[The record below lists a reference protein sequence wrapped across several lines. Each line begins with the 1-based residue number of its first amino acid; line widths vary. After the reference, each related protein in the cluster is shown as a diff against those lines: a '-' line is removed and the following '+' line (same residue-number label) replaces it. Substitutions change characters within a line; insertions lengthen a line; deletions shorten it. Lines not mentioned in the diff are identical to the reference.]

1 MRTSKRFYYLAI
13 GLLALCGAAGI
24 SGFSQTITG
33 SVTGTVTDA
42 SGAVIPGAKVTAS
55 ALKTGVTTSTTTNAE
70 GVYSIRFLTIGNYRV
85 TVDAPGF
92 TSQALGPFALESG
105 QVAKFDAKLAVAGST
120 QNVAVSGNLA
130 PLLNTENAELGTT
143 LDNNAIENIPLQGR
157 NFQELALYTPG
168 AISTNPSSFSGDQA
182 GERTTIGGSVL
193 SVNGNRAQANNF
205 MLNGIEINETVN
217 NLVGYNPA
225 PNALAQ
231 VRVISANAPAEWGNV
246 NGGAVVALLNNGTNQ
261 FHGSLYYFG
270 HDAIFNANSWT
281 NNRNQ
286 IARHSATTTMFGAT
300 LGGPIFRDKLFFFG
314 DYEGF
319 RFHTAGDSPLSVATA
334 KMRQGDFSELLDPA
348 LMCRAGTT
356 CTPNKL
362 IQLYDSQNGY
372 APFAGNLNVPIT
384 NPAAIY
390 LYAHPELY
398 PLPNHAP
405 TDGSPT
411 SGNYHGPSTT
421 KQYNDQFDARIDY
434 KASDKDSFFGSYSQS
449 TAGDSTS
456 SPLAITF
463 AAPST
468 YPTKLFTFN
477 YIRTFS
483 PAVVNEF
490 RAGFF
495 RVVWNQGA
503 PVDTTGVFGMNGNQ
517 LLGIQGGNGAPG
529 FASQEF
535 GLTNLGN
542 RGIYSDIINNNYTYG
557 DNLTWQKG
565 VHLFKFGAEFIRYQ
579 QNIIYSGVAG
589 ASGYIGYSG
598 AFTGDPLIKASTSKP
613 NNKGYA
619 VADFNMDHAMTM
631 GRGPVAGYVGQR
643 QWRDALFA
651 QDDWKVRPN
660 LTINLGLRWEW
671 DQPIYEVNNKQSNV
685 NLQTGE
691 LEIAGQD
698 GNSRALYNPTWTN
711 FMPRLGFSYNPVRR
725 VVVRGGFGSTTY
737 LEGTGANLRPI
748 FNPPFQT
755 TVEYT
760 GSAPTSLSDTGEFTT
775 AESAFSAHSPDCDT
789 LNDASCAITIRAW
802 TKNLRPSTINEFSL
816 TTEYQLSNTASFQVG
831 YVGET
836 GVHLIDANNG
846 NQLSEPCWNGTTLL
860 AYNNPKCFAVN
871 KAPFYQLSGQSG
883 FMRITESEA
892 MMNYNALQA
901 TFRQRLLHGLQ
912 FTANY
917 TYSKAMTNATGY
929 YGSNLDVA
937 GNSSYPADPKHLDWE
952 YGPAFTDATHNVNF
966 NVIYQLPFGRGRMF
980 GTNVNRFADEIIGG
994 WKVSMTGSA
1003 FTGIPMT
1010 IVSNPNTSGVHS
1022 AQQRALRYRHF
1033 KIHNRNINQWFGDD
1047 PSTVGCTN
1055 PGEDNGVCAYG
1066 TQPNG
1071 VIPNARPRSER
1082 VPGYQNYNAAIFK
1095 DFAITEHQQ
1104 FSLRAEAFNAF
1115 NIVSYGNPVQNIAAA
1130 NFGEISDTRSS
1141 ARNFQFSAKYSF

>member
-1 MRTSKRFYYLAI
+1 
-13 GLLALCGAAGI
+13 
-24 SGFSQTITG
+24 
-33 SVTGTVTDA
+33 
-42 SGAVIPGAKVTAS
+42 
-55 ALKTGVTTSTTTNAE
+55 
-70 GVYSIRFLTIGNYRV
+70 
-85 TVDAPGF
+85 
-92 TSQALGPFALESG
+92 LGPFALEAG
-105 QVAKFDAKLAVAGST
+105 QVAKFDAQLAVAGTT
-120 QNVAVSGNLA
+120 QKVSVSGNLA
-130 PLLNTENAELGTT
+130 PLLNTENAELATT
-143 LDNNAIENIPLQGR
+143 LDNNAIENIPLSDR

-168 AISTNPSSFSGDQA
+168 AISTNPPSFGGADA
-182 GERTTIGGSVL
+182 GERTNIGGAVL

-205 MLNGIEINETVN
+205 MLNGIEINETIN

-246 NGGAVVALLNNGTNQ
+246 NGGAVVALLNNGTKQ
-261 FHGSLYYFG
+261 FHGSLDFFG
-270 HDAIFNANSWT
+270 HDALSNANSWT
-281 NNRNQ
+281 TNRSG
-286 IARHSATTTMFGAT
+286 IARHSATTSIFGAT

-319 RFHTAGDSPLSVATA
+319 RFHTAGEGSNAVVTA
-334 KMRQGDFSELLDPA
+334 KMRQGDFSELLDPT
-348 LMCRAGTT
+348 LMCRASDRASGA

-372 APFAGNLNVPIT
+372 TPFDGNLNVPIT

-405 TDGSPT
+405 NDGSPT
-411 SGNYHGPSTT
+411 AGNYHGHTTT

-434 KASDKDSFFGSYSQS
+434 KASDKNSFFGTYSQS
-449 TAGDSTS
+449 DAGDSTT

-463 AAPST
+463 ATPST

-529 FASQEF
+529 FSSQEF
-535 GLTNLGN
+535 GLTNIGN
-542 RGIYSDIINNNYTYG
+542 RGIYSDIIDNNYTYG

-565 VHLFKFGAEFIRYQ
+565 VHLFKFGAELIRYQ

-598 AFTGDPLIKASTSKP
+598 AFTGDPVAKTGKTFP
-613 NNKGYA
+613 NNKGYG

-685 NLQTGE
+685 NLQTGA

-698 GNSRALYNPTWTN
+698 GNSRALYDPVWTN
-711 FMPRLGFSYNPVRR
+711 FMPRVGFSYNPVRR
-725 VVVRGGFGSTTY
+725 VVVRGGFGITTY

-760 GSAPTSLSDTGEFTT
+760 GAAPTSASDTGEFTT
-775 AESAFSAHSPDCDT
+775 AETAFSAHSPDCDT
-789 LNDASCAITIRAW
+789 LNDPSCAITIRAW
-802 TKNLRPSTINEFSL
+802 AKNLRPSTINEFSL

-836 GVHLIDANNG
+836 GVH
-846 NQLSEPCWNGTTLL
+846 
-860 AYNNPKCFAVN
+860 
-871 KAPFYQLSGQSG
+871 
-883 FMRITESEA
+883 
-892 MMNYNALQA
+892 
-901 TFRQRLLHGLQ
+901 
-912 FTANY
+912 
-917 TYSKAMTNATGY
+917 
-929 YGSNLDVA
+929 
-937 GNSSYPADPKHLDWE
+937 
-952 YGPAFTDATHNVNF
+952 
-966 NVIYQLPFGRGRMF
+966 
-980 GTNVNRFADEIIGG
+980 
-994 WKVSMTGSA
+994 
-1003 FTGIPMT
+1003 
-1010 IVSNPNTSGVHS
+1010 
-1022 AQQRALRYRHF
+1022 
-1033 KIHNRNINQWFGDD
+1033 
-1047 PSTVGCTN
+1047 
-1055 PGEDNGVCAYG
+1055 
-1066 TQPNG
+1066 
-1071 VIPNARPRSER
+1071 
-1082 VPGYQNYNAAIFK
+1082 
-1095 DFAITEHQQ
+1095 
-1104 FSLRAEAFNAF
+1104 
-1115 NIVSYGNPVQNIAAA
+1115 
-1130 NFGEISDTRSS
+1130 
-1141 ARNFQFSAKYSF
+1141 

>member
-1 MRTSKRFYYLAI
+1 MRISRSLQYLAV
-13 GLLALCGAAGI
+13 GLLALCCA
-24 SGFSQTITG
+24 SGLAQTITG

-42 SGAVIPGAKVTAS
+42 SGAVIPGAKVTAK
-55 ALKTGVTTSTTTNAE
+55 AIATGVSTTTTTNAE
-70 GVYSIRFLTIGNYRV
+70 GVYSVRFLTIGDYKV
-85 TVDAPGF
+85 TVEAAGF
-92 TSQALGPFALESG
+92 GPQSLGPFALEAG

-120 QNVAVSGNLA
+120 QNVSVSGTLA

-168 AISTNPSSFSGDQA
+168 AISTNPTSFSGSDA

-270 HDAIFNANSWT
+270 HDAMFNANSWT
-281 NNRNQ
+281 NNHSGV
-286 IARHSATTTMFGAT
+286 ARHSATTTMFGAT

-319 RFHTAGDSPLSVATA
+319 RFHTAGESALSVATA
-334 KMRQGDFSELLDPA
+334 KMRQGNFSELLDPA
-348 LMCRAGTT
+348 LMCRANTT

-405 TDGSPT
+405 DDGSPT
-411 SGNYHGPSTT
+411 AGNYHGNTAT

-434 KASDKDSFFGSYSQS
+434 KRSEKDSFFGSYSQS
-449 TAGDSTS
+449 DAGDSTS

-463 AAPST
+463 TSPST

-495 RVVWNQGA
+495 REVWNTGT
-503 PVDTTGVFGMNGNQ
+503 PVDSTGVFGMNGNQ
-517 LLGIQGGNGAPG
+517 LLGIQGGNQAPG
-529 FASQEF
+529 FSSQEF
-535 GLTNLGN
+535 GLTSIGN
-542 RGIYSDIINNNYTYG
+542 RGISNNSIDNNYTYG

-565 VHLFKFGAEFIRYQ
+565 LHLFKFGAQFLRYQ
-579 QNIIYSGVAG
+579 QNIIYGGVAG
-589 ASGYIGYSG
+589 SSGFIGYSG
-598 AFTGDPLIKASTSKP
+598 AFSGDPLIKAGTNVP
-613 NNKGYA
+613 NNKGYG

-643 QWRDALFA
+643 QWRDAFFA

-660 LTINLGLRWEW
+660 LTVNLGLRWEW

-685 NLQTGE
+685 DLQTGE

-698 GNSRALYNPTWTN
+698 GNSRALYNSTWTN
-711 FMPRLGFSYNPVRR
+711 FMPRVGFSYNPVRR
-725 VVVRGGFGSTTY
+725 VVVRAGFGSTTY

-755 TVEYT
+755 TVEFT
-760 GSAPTSLSDTGEFTT
+760 GSAPVNLVNKGEYVT
-775 AESAFSAHSPDCDT
+775 AETAFSAHSPDCDT
-789 LNDASCAITIRAW
+789 LNNPSCAITIRAW

-846 NQLSEPCWNGTTLL
+846 NQLSSPCWNGTTLL
-860 AYNNPKCFAVN
+860 AYNSAKCFAVN
-871 KAPFYQLSGQSG
+871 KAPYYQLSGQSG

-937 GNSSYPADPKHLDWE
+937 GNSSYPSDPKHLDRE

-966 NVIYQLPFGRGRMF
+966 NIIYQLPFGRGRMF
-980 GTNVNRFADEIIGG
+980 GTNVGRFADEIVGG

-1010 IVSNPNTSGVHS
+1010 IVSNPNTGGVNSG
-1022 AQQRALRYRHF
+1022 QQRALRYRHF
-1033 KIHNRNINQWFGDD
+1033 NVHHRNINQWFGDD
-1047 PSTVGCTN
+1047 PSVTECD

-1066 TQPNG
+1066 APPIG

-1082 VPGYQNYNAAIFK
+1082 VPGYQNYNAALFK
-1095 DFAITEHQQ
+1095 DFAITERQS

-1115 NIVSYGNPVQNIAAA
+1115 NIVSYGNPVQNIASAT
-1130 NFGEISDTRSS
+1130 FGQISDTRSD
-1141 ARNFQFSAKYSF
+1141 ARNFQLSAKYSF